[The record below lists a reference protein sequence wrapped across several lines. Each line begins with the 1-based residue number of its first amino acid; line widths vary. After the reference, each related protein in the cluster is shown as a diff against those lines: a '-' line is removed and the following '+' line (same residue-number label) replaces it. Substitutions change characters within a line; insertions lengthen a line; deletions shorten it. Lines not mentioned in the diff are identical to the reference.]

1 MKYKLELFGW
11 QMWFQQKELDHSEI
25 QKIENY
31 VSTNDLVLEDSW
43 WEIEGRIG
51 HGFF

>member
-25 QKIENY
+25 QKIEDY
-31 VSTNDLVLEDSW
+31 VIL
-43 WEIEGRIG
+43 II
-51 HGFF
+51 